1 MARGNGVTVVGGPG
15 EQIDGTVAQDVTVSG
30 TPTDMLRWAWN
41 RVTPD
46 ERSQVTVGGDAGALA
61 EFRRCVVIATQ

>member
-1 MARGNGVTVVGGPG
+1 MTP
-15 EQIDGTVAQDVTVSG
+15 DVTVSG

-41 RVTPD
+41 RETPG
-46 ERSQVTVGGDAGALA
+46 EPSRVTVGGDADALA